1 MIRHRKEIE
10 EMKKIYQ
17 WLLMGGLIVLT
28 FCLGI
33 TTYATSKTSQAGIT
47 FTGDG
52 SIEVSV
58 ILQKKDKE
66 TNKVLSDA
74 TFELRDETGKL
85 ITVNQPMTTDGKGEI
100 HLTRLF
106 PGKYTFVETKSP
118 KGYQLDQTPIPFEIG
133 FDKTSV
139 KVVAYNQKNK
149 KVDDIKNPTT
159 NSENSS
165 KIPNA
170 ENKKPVGQKQELGK
184 QTKGKLPKT
193 GTKISYTWVFVGVF
207 ILAIVVYGT
216 YRKYRMR

>member
-1 MIRHRKEIE
+1 
-10 EMKKIYQ
+10 MKKIYQ
-17 WLLMGGLIVLT
+17 WLLMGGLMFLT

-33 TTYATSKTSQAGIT
+33 TTYAESKTSQVGIT

-66 TNKVLSDA
+66 TKEVLSDA
-74 TFELRDETGKL
+74 TFELRDEKG
-85 ITVNQPMTTDGKGEI
+85 TVVEVAQSMTTDRKGEI

-106 PGKYTFVETKSP
+106 PGKYTFMEIKSP
-118 KGYQLDQTPIPFEIG
+118 KGYQLDQTPIPFEVG
-133 FDKTSV
+133 FDKPSV

-149 KVDDIKNPTT
+149 KVDDNKNPTT
-159 NSENSS
+159 NSENSG
-165 KIPNA
+165 KIPSA

-193 GTKISYTWVFVGVF
+193 GTKISYMWAFVGVF
-207 ILAIVVYGT
+207 ILGVVVYDI
-216 YRKYRMR
+216 YRKYRMQ